1 MNPGRGNN
9 PDRDA
14 TWQSLAEHHRA
25 TASLEMRDLFARDP
39 ARARRLSITVGDL
52 LGDLSKHRINEETIS
67 LLLRLATASGLPAAV
82 RDLFAGRRIN
92 RSEDRPA
99 LHTALRAPRSSALLL
114 DGRDVIADVHTE
126 LDRFLGF
133 ADEVNSGRITGAW
146 GMPFDTVV
154 NIGIGGSDLG
164 PRLVA
169 DAMEE
174 VSTSRIRVEFVA
186 NVDEHDLSRV
196 LRRCDPRSTLFLQVS
211 KSFRTVETAVNAASA
226 RAWLVEKSC
235 PDPARHFAAVTA
247 NVPAALDQG
256 IPAERVFGFRDWVG
270 GRYSV
275 WSAAGLA
282 AAIRI
287 GAPAFRRLLAGAH
300 AMDLHFRDAD
310 LPANLPV
317 MLGLLDVWYASFFG
331 AETLAVVPYD
341 HRLRLLPAY
350 LSQLV
355 MESNGKSVDASGNT
369 LRNPTGQI
377 VWGAEG
383 TNAQH
388 AFFQLLHQGTHIV
401 PVDLLVYAK
410 PGRDAAHHRQ
420 LVANCFAQSAAL
432 MAGRKDADPQRR
444 CEGNRP
450 STTLLYRDLDPHT
463 LGMLLALYEHRVF
476 VEAHVWG
483 INPFDQWGVEL
494 GKDLARS
501 LVAGRDNDVPDPSTA
516 MLLERCRSMGDGD
529 SGD

>member
-1 MNPGRGNN
+1 MNPGRGNKS
-9 PDRDA
+9 DRHA
-14 TWQSLAEHHRA
+14 TWQALAEHRA
-25 TASLEMRDLFARDP
+25 TASLEMRDMFARDP
-39 ARARRLSITVGDL
+39 ARARRLSITVGNL
-52 LGDLSKHRINEETIS
+52 LADFSKHRVDDETIS
-67 LLLRLATASGLPAAV
+67 LLLRLAAATDLPAAV

-99 LHTALRAPRSSALLL
+99 LHTALRAPRASVLSV
-114 DGRDVIADVHTE
+114 DGRDVIADVHAE
-126 LDRFLGF
+126 LDRFLAF
-133 ADEVNSGRITGAW
+133 ADDVDSGRITGAS
-146 GMPFDTVV
+146 GVPFDTVV

-164 PRLVA
+164 PRLVV
-169 DAMEE
+169 DAMDD
-174 VSTSRIRVEFVA
+174 VSTSRVRVEFVA
-186 NVDEHDLSRV
+186 NVDERDLARV

-211 KSFRTVETAVNAASA
+211 KSFGTVETAMNAASA
-226 RAWLVEKSC
+226 RAWLAENSC

-247 NVPAALDQG
+247 NARAAIDQG
-256 IPAERVFGFRDWVG
+256 TPAERVFGFRDWVG

-287 GAPAFRRLLAGAH
+287 GTPAFRELLAGAH

-317 MLGLLDVWYASFFG
+317 MLGLLDVWYANFFG
-331 AETLAVVPYD
+331 SETLAVVPYD
-341 HRLRLLPAY
+341 HRLRMLPAY
-350 LSQLV
+350 LSQLI
-355 MESNGKSVDASGNT
+355 MESNGKSVDASGNP
-369 LRNPTGQI
+369 LRSATGQV

-388 AFFQLLHQGTHIV
+388 AFFQLLHQGTHLV
-401 PVDLLVYAK
+401 PVDFLVYAR
-410 PGRDAAHHRQ
+410 PGGDAAHHRQ

-432 MAGRKDADPQRR
+432 MAGRENSADPQRHFP
-444 CEGNRP
+444 GNRP

-476 VEAHVWG
+476 VQAHVWG

-494 GKDLARS
+494 GKELARS
-501 LVAGRDNDVPDPSTA
+501 LAAGRDDVPDPSTA
-516 MLLERCRSMGDGD
+516 MLLERCRSMGEGD
-529 SGD
+529 PGV

>member
-1 MNPGRGNN
+1 MNPGRGNE

-14 TWQSLAEHHRA
+14 TWQALAEHRRA
-25 TASLEMRDLFARDP
+25 TSSLDMRDLFARD
-39 ARARRLSITVGDL
+39 ADRARRFSVAVGSLFADF
-52 LGDLSKHRINEETIS
+52 SKHRVDDETIS
-67 LLLRLATASGLPAAV
+67 LLLRLAAASGIPAAI
-82 RDLFAGRRIN
+82 RDLFAGRRVN

-99 LHTALRAPRSSALLL
+99 LHTALRAPRAPGLSL
-114 DGRDVIADVHTE
+114 DGRDVIAGVHAE
-126 LDRFLGF
+126 LDRFLVF
-133 ADEVNSGRITGAW
+133 AEEVNSGRITGAS
-146 GMPFDTVV
+146 GVPFDTVV

-164 PRLVA
+164 PRLVV
-169 DAMEE
+169 DALEE
-174 VSTSRIRVEFVA
+174 VSTSRIRAEFVA
-186 NVDEHDLSRV
+186 NVDERDLSRV
-196 LRRCDPRSTLFLQVS
+196 LRRCDPRSTLFVQVS
-211 KSFRTVETAVNAASA
+211 KTFRTVETAMNAAGA
-226 RAWLVEKSC
+226 RAWLKENSC
-235 PDPARHFAAVTA
+235 PDPVRHFAAVTA
-247 NVPAALDQG
+247 NARAAVDGG
-256 IPAERVFGFRDWVG
+256 IPAERVFGFWDWVG

-275 WSAAGLA
+275 WSAAGLTA
-282 AAIRI
+282 ALRI
-287 GAPAFRRLLAGAH
+287 GAPAFRQFLAGAH

-355 MESNGKSVDASGNT
+355 MESNGKAVSASGHALHT
-369 LRNPTGQI
+369 ATGAI

-388 AFFQLLHQGTHIV
+388 AFFQLLHQGTHFV

-410 PGRDAAHHRQ
+410 PGRNAAHHWQ
-420 LVANCFAQSAAL
+420 LVANCFAQGAAL
-432 MAGRKDADPQRR
+432 MAGRDDGDPQRR

-476 VEAHVWG
+476 VQARVWD

-501 LVAGRDNDVPDPSTA
+501 LAAGPGGSAPDPSTA
-516 MLLERCRSMGDGD
+516 MLLERCRSLGAGDPGD
-529 SGD
+529 